1 MTEHKVVL
9 ITGASSGIGRATA
22 GRLTSRGYRGSGTA
36 RNLDT
41 HRRTKSMVARL
52 SLLAMM
58 GGLAL
63 AGHARAAD
71 TQAADTYVAITAAAP
86 DGQAVGGWLCPL
98 DAYVVTLGESS
109 AVVYYTY
116 DPEGADVVRVVTTV
130 ATDPD
135 GAAAPA
141 RFVSY
146 LSPGQKAEV
155 AVAGAVG
162 TAPAVLELAYDGVY
176 LAVRSAAAQ
185 PEA

>member
-1 MTEHKVVL
+1 MTDHKVVL

-22 GRLTSRGYRGSGTA
+22 GLLTSHGYRGFGTA
-36 RNLDT
+36 PNPDT
-41 HRRTKSMVARL
+41 HRRTKSMVSRL
-52 SLLAMM
+52 SLLAVM
-58 GGLAL
+58 GALAL
-63 AGHARAAD
+63 AGHARAD
-71 TQAADTYVAITAAAP
+71 GTQAADTYFAIAAAAP
-86 DGQAVGGWLCPL
+86 DGQAVGSWLCPL
-98 DAYVVTLGESS
+98 DAHVVALGEGS

-116 DPEGADVVRVVTTV
+116 DAEGADVVRVVTTV

-135 GAAAPA
+135 GAAAPT